1 MEERN
6 RVLGESLSDLLE
18 QGRTGAALALL
29 DGLQPADAAE
39 VLESVP
45 YEERLR
51 IFKVWDVEESSE
63 TLLEMSEDGQVE
75 VMRLARDL
83 ATRII

>member
-1 MEERN
+1 MAGKKEGKMDERN
-6 RVLGESLSDLLE
+6 RVLGESLSYLLQ
-18 QGRTGAALALL
+18 QGKMQAALALL

-45 YEERLR
+45 YGERLR

-63 TLLEMSEDGQVE
+63 TLLEMSEDGQV
-75 VMRLARDL
+75 
-83 ATRII
+83 